1 MFLFP
6 SLSLKLINPVPCLHV
21 LLLLETPTTQVVAA
35 HEKQPRTIRES
46 VCQQP
51 MEGGSKRAKKL
62 GKRAKKLGKRAKKL
76 GKRRILESECGI
88 SAFLLLFSTCN
99 SLEMK

>member
-1 MFLFP
+1 MT
-6 SLSLKLINPVPCLHV
+6 LHV
-21 LLLLETPTTQVVAA
+21 LLLLETSTTQVIAA

-62 GKRAKKLGKRAKKL
+62 GKRAKKWGQ
-76 GKRRILESECGI
+76 RRILESEAECGI
-88 SAFLLLFSTCN
+88 SAFLLLFSTFN
-99 SLEMK
+99 SLEMKTIFCPCYFT